1 MTEDELEAV
10 EQEARARQPD
20 PANLVRGE
28 EAHRLRRERLLRA
41 AAAKQQVTIRLDADV
56 IDRFKALAGADGSY
70 QSIINRALI
79 QWLDAQEVR
88 GLLREE
94 IDALREAIRRLE
106 PRDAPVAP

>member
-28 EAHRLRRERLLRA
+28 EAHRLRRERLLR

-79 QWLDAQEVR
+79 QWLDAQDLR
-88 GLLREE
+88 SLLHGE
-94 IDALREAIRRLE
+94 IDALREAIKRLE
-106 PRDAPVAP
+106 SRDAPVAP